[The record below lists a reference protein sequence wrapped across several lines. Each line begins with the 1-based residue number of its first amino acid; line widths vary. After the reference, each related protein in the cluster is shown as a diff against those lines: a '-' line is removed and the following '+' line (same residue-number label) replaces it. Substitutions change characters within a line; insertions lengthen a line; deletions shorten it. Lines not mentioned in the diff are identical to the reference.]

1 MQESLQNRARHLYQV
16 EGLSLNQVATKLGI
30 SRKKVTRLIRQ
41 DDLGR
46 RSSGNIIEPYE
57 RLIQQWYTEYPF
69 LQAIQV
75 LQRLKS
81 YGYEGGYTAVKD
93 YTLSLRKKRKGN
105 SFHAL
110 NFLPGEE
117 AQVDWM
123 QRRMP
128 FGVVYGFV
136 YIMSYSRYLYSHF
149 YLRSSMEFFLDGHIE
164 AFKEIKGVA
173 NRHTYDNLKSVV
185 ITSVVSLTVLYICLC
200 ERSEAISQLNKIAT
214 PDTAGLAMTSY
225 LCDTTLENRRLL
237 TMQGF
242 WTLPGTMAFRFVPA
256 IPASPMRKAVLNGLS
271 ETLRVSLS
279 SIPSPTSTNLTKD

>member
-16 EGLSLNQVATKLGI
+16 EGLSLNQVAEKLGI

-41 DDLGR
+41 DDLSR
-46 RSSGNIIEPYE
+46 RSSGNIIAPYQ

-93 YTLSLRKKRKGN
+93 CTLSLRKKRKGN
-105 SFHAL
+105 SYHAL

-136 YIMSYSRYLYSHF
+136 YILSYSRYLYAHF

-164 AFKEIKGVA
+164 AFKEIRGVA

-185 ITSVVSLTVLYICLC
+185 IKRKP
-200 ERSEAISQLNKIAT
+200 EISYNARFLDFARH
-214 PDTAGLAMTSY
+214 Y
-225 LCDTTLENRRLL
+225 
-237 TMQGF
+237 GF
-242 WTLPGTMAFRFVPA
+242 SIRACNPGKPNE
-256 IPASPMRKAVLNGLS
+256 KG
-271 ETLRVSLS
+271 RV
-279 SIPSPTSTNLTKD
+279 

>member
-1 MQESLQNRARHLYQV
+1 MQESFQNRARHLYQV
-16 EGLSLNQVATKLGI
+16 EGLSLNQVAEKLGI

-41 DDLGR
+41 DNLRR
-46 RSSGNIIEPYE
+46 RSSGNIIAPYE

-75 LQRLKS
+75 LQRLKD

-110 NFLPGEE
+110 EFLPGEE

-123 QRRMP
+123 QRSMP

-136 YIMSYSRYLYSHF
+136 YIMSYSRYLYAHF

-164 AFKEIKGVA
+164 AFNEIRGVPQQA
-173 NRHTYDNLKSVV
+173 
-185 ITSVVSLTVLYICLC
+185 YI
-200 ERSEAISQLNKIAT
+200 
-214 PDTAGLAMTSY
+214 
-225 LCDTTLENRRLL
+225 
-237 TMQGF
+237 
-242 WTLPGTMAFRFVPA
+242 
-256 IPASPMRKAVLNGLS
+256 
-271 ETLRVSLS
+271 
-279 SIPSPTSTNLTKD
+279 